1 MLLLRFLLK
10 CSLRPSKANKQSC
23 HQLRSAGTE
32 QEQQCGVSWG
42 AGQSLRPPLGTPGDL
57 PALRLV
63 WGGGGSIAPL
73 CLLETP
79 RGSVF
84 CGRYKRLRST
94 AGLWAQLLSL
104 DRLFAVVISA
114 LLRGVRDFKRT
125 AWKEQD
131 TRLKSVP
138 PLSAP
143 TRTGAG

>member
-32 QEQQCGVSWG
+32 QEQQRRVSWG
-42 AGQSLRPPLGTPGDL
+42 AGQSPRPPLGTPGDL

-63 WGGGGSIAPL
+63 WGGGSIAPL
-73 CLLETP
+73 CLLVTP

-84 CGRYKRLRST
+84 RGRYKRLRST
-94 AGLWAQLLSL
+94 AGLWAQLLPL
-104 DRLFAVVISA
+104 DQLFAVVISA
-114 LLRGVRDFKRT
+114 LLRGVRDFKST
-125 AWKEQD
+125 AWKEQA